1 MVEYSEL
8 GFDPIKLS
16 YEQEKLGLEYADSDT
31 AFEILKLTEKTLIS
45 ELTRKYMGVDYKNIT
60 ELNSYIHTD
69 ERFREFEKHFSNILK
84 KRNRNKVRYETFK
97 AFRDDLRTKTVTER
111 ELAKHL

>member
-31 AFEILKLTEKTLIS
+31 AFEILKRTEKTLIS
-45 ELTRKYMGVDYKNIT
+45 ELTRKYMRVDYKNIT

-69 ERFREFEKHFSNILK
+69 ERFKEFEKLFSSVLK
-84 KRNRNKVRYETFK
+84 RRNRNKVRYETFK

>member
-31 AFEILKLTEKTLIS
+31 ALEILKRTEKTLIG
-45 ELTRKYMGVDYKNIT
+45 ELTAKYKFKQYKNIT
-60 ELNSYIHTD
+60 ELNAYIYAD
-69 ERFREFEKHFSNILK
+69 EKFKEFDIQYANVLK
-84 KRNRNKVRYETFK
+84 ERNRAKVRYETYK
-97 AFRDDLRTKTVTER
+97 AFRNDLRTKVVNER
-111 ELAKHL
+111 ELSKNL